1 MSQGNDFANYASS
14 VEDRSAASE
23 DVWFVA
29 VSSDDIKQMNVD
41 QLDEAFR
48 LGVINAQTAV
58 WTEGMAAWAPLGE
71 VADLD
76 SADVSSAE
84 QDAAHQGAA
93 DQESDGSAGPAS
105 APFDAAAFASSAS
118 TSSAEGLPSQ
128 RRTNPGWQN
137 PFDAPESVAPAASK
151 GGMFSS
157 AMSAGSSFAEPGR
170 TSSRSSS
177 MGPSSFAPV
186 TASYAP
192 SAGGSLGQ
200 STGPVALNVD
210 EDMPAVNRGRRFRPE
225 RWLLAAAGV
234 VAVGVIGFNNADLL
248 SSKSMAAAEKQA
260 SAAALVAHPY
270 ELGADKSAKSGSNPS
285 AASKGGELAA
295 ASKTAEPDDGKDAP
309 IGSLKGEAGE
319 DEAAA
324 PAASPEPVAK
334 LGSTAKGSAPKD
346 SASKDSASKDS
357 ASKDPDS
364 KDSADKDLRGG
375 FAKAF
380 SKNAPAGKPAKAGK
394 SARAAKAVAHKT
406 PSRASASAKPKKGG
420 VARAASAFDPLNG
433 SLP

>member
-14 VEDRSAASE
+14 AEDRSAASE

-29 VSSDDIKQMNVD
+29 VSTDDIKQMNVD

-48 LGVINAQTAV
+48 LGVISAQTQV

-76 SADVSSAE
+76 SADADSADGDPADE
-84 QDAAHQGAA
+84 DPANRNSHGHSAKAEPLPAARFAA
-93 DQESDGSAGPAS
+93 PAV
-105 APFDAAAFASSAS
+105 APPA
-118 TSSAEGLPSQ
+118 SAEGLPSQ

-137 PFDAPESVAPAASK
+137 PFDAAESGPPAASH
-151 GGMFSS
+151 GGGFPSSIFSEP
-157 AMSAGSSFAEPGR
+157 AGSK
-170 TSSRSSS
+170 SSLSSS

-186 TASYAP
+186 TSSYAP
-192 SAGGSLGQ
+192 SPAGVLGQ

-285 AASKGGELAA
+285 AAAKGGEVAA
-295 ASKTAEPDDGKDAP
+295 ASKTAAPDDGKDAP

-334 LGSTAKGSAPKD
+334 LGSTAKGASSRE
-346 SASKDSASKDS
+346 SASKES
-357 ASKDPDS
+357 DS

-380 SKNAPAGKPAKAGK
+380 SKNAPAGNPAKAAK
-394 SARAAKAVAHKT
+394 SAKAAKVAHKT

>member
-1 MSQGNDFANYASS
+1 
-14 VEDRSAASE
+14 
-23 DVWFVA
+23 
-29 VSSDDIKQMNVD
+29 
-41 QLDEAFR
+41 
-48 LGVINAQTAV
+48 
-58 WTEGMAAWAPLGE
+58 
-71 VADLD
+71 
-76 SADVSSAE
+76 
-84 QDAAHQGAA
+84 
-93 DQESDGSAGPAS
+93 
-105 APFDAAAFASSAS
+105 
-118 TSSAEGLPSQ
+118 
-128 RRTNPGWQN
+128 
-137 PFDAPESVAPAASK
+137 
-151 GGMFSS
+151 
-157 AMSAGSSFAEPGR
+157 
-170 TSSRSSS
+170 

-234 VAVGVIGFNNADLL
+234 VAVGVIGFNNVDLL

-270 ELGADKSAKSGSNPS
+270 ELGADKSAKSGSSPS

-295 ASKTAEPDDGKDAP
+295 ASKTAGPDDGKDAP

-334 LGSTAKGSAPKD
+334 LGSTAKGSALKD
-346 SASKDSASKDS
+346 SASRDS

-380 SKNAPAGKPAKAGK
+380 SKNAPAGKPAKAAK

>member
-1 MSQGNDFANYASS
+1 
-14 VEDRSAASE
+14 
-23 DVWFVA
+23 
-29 VSSDDIKQMNVD
+29 
-41 QLDEAFR
+41 
-48 LGVINAQTAV
+48 
-58 WTEGMAAWAPLGE
+58 
-71 VADLD
+71 
-76 SADVSSAE
+76 
-84 QDAAHQGAA
+84 
-93 DQESDGSAGPAS
+93 
-105 APFDAAAFASSAS
+105 
-118 TSSAEGLPSQ
+118 
-128 RRTNPGWQN
+128 
-137 PFDAPESVAPAASK
+137 
-151 GGMFSS
+151 
-157 AMSAGSSFAEPGR
+157 
-170 TSSRSSS
+170 
-177 MGPSSFAPV
+177 
-186 TASYAP
+186 
-192 SAGGSLGQ
+192 
-200 STGPVALNVD
+200 
-210 EDMPAVNRGRRFRPE
+210 
-225 RWLLAAAGV
+225 
-234 VAVGVIGFNNADLL
+234 VIGFNNADLL

-285 AASKGGELAA
+285 AAAKGGELAA

-357 ASKDPDS
+357 ASKDSASKDSDS